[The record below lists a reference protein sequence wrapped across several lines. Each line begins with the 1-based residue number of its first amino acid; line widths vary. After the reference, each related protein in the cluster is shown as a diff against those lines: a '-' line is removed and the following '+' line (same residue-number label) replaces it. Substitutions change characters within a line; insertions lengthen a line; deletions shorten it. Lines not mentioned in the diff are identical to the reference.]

1 MHIYFIL
8 PRTMG
13 MLHKTN
19 SAVISR
25 LNMCLTNST
34 FSLLMSKEGLKG
46 KETLNGLLS
55 FFLLVIIFS
64 VSSWLTQGSNMNNVF
79 LRMSFPSFCFQR
91 NFWLEQKRQL
101 LGAVGTPA
109 YLVMNVTH

>member
-1 MHIYFIL
+1 
-8 PRTMG
+8 

-19 SAVISR
+19 SAVISW

-64 VSSWLTQGSNMNNVF
+64 VSSWLTQRSNMNNVF

-109 YLVMNVTH
+109 YLVMDVTH